1 LYFKWWTTLSPAA
14 VLSSLPL
21 VYAAYI
27 FVTVTSNLQVI
38 SPWMIVFPFYALAQV
53 LVMPPLGAL
62 KYFELARRRRQMGR
76 YRFGY
81 RRREVL
87 RVIERVMTYP
97 SGR

>member
-1 LYFKWWTTLSPAA
+1 MLTPSS

-21 VYAAYI
+21 VYCAYL
-27 FVTVTSNLQVI
+27 FVTVTSNVQVA

-53 LVMPPLGAL
+53 LVMPPFGAL
-62 KYFELARRRRQMGR
+62 KYFELAMRRRRAGR

-87 RVIERVMTYP
+87 RVIGRVMTYP
-97 SGR
+97 TGR